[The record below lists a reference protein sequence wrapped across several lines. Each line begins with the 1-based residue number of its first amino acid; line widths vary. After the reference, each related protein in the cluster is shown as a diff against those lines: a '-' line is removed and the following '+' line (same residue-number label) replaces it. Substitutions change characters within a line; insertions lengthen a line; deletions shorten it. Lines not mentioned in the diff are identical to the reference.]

1 MNNTSAVII
10 RNDPLFDQLVPRDA
24 VVEKLLD
31 GHKWTEGPAWDKK
44 SGYLLF
50 SDIPNNAI
58 FKWQEGKGESLFMQ
72 PAGYSGK
79 EPFTGRE
86 PGTNGLTFDSS
97 GRLVACEHGDR
108 RISRLEA
115 DGKTKT
121 TIVDKFEG
129 KKFNSPNDLVYSSK
143 GDLYFTDPPYG
154 LPKQMDDPARELDYC
169 GVYLLNSKGKLSL
182 LTREITRPNGIALS
196 PDEKKLYV
204 ACSDPEKAVWMVYD
218 LKPDGT
224 ITNGKIFF
232 DTTEW
237 ARAKKPGLPDGMK
250 VDMKGNLFAT
260 GPGGVHVFSPEGKLL
275 GTFDTGVPTANVAW
289 GDDGSTLY
297 ITANTTLLRVRLT
310 TRGF

>member
-1 MNNTSAVII
+1 MNTSAVII

-24 VVEKLLD
+24 AVEKLLD
-31 GHKWTEGPAWDKK
+31 GHQWTEGPAWDKK

-58 FKWQEGKGESLFMQ
+58 FKWQEGKGETLFMQ

-129 KKFNSPNDLVYSSK
+129 KRFNSPNDLVYSSK

-224 ITNGKIFF
+224 VTNGKIFF
-232 DTTEW
+232 DATEW

-289 GDDGSTLY
+289 GNDGSTLY
-297 ITANTTLLRVRLT
+297 ITANTTLLRVKLT
-310 TRGF
+310 TRGY